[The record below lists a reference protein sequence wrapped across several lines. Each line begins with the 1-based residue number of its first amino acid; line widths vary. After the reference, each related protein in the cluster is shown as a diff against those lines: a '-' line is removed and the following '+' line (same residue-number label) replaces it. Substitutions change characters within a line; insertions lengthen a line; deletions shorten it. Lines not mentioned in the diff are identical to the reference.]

1 MIRRPPR
8 STLTYTLLPYTTL
21 FRSVALKSN
30 DLIGLL
36 QLDLAASFFNLL
48 LQLFRRLLVNAF
60 LDGLRRAFN
69 PVLGFFQTKT
79 GDFAHNLDD
88 VDLLGGVAAG
98 EHDRDLSLLFNS
110 GGSGGRY
117 GSSRKQRGGRNA

>member
-69 PVLGFFQTKT
+69 QILGFFQTKT

-88 VDLLGGVAAG
+88 VDLLGGVDAG
-98 EHDRDLSLLFNS
+98 EHDRPE
-110 GGSGGRY
+110 GRRV
-117 GSSRKQRGGRNA
+117 GKECVRWSRCR